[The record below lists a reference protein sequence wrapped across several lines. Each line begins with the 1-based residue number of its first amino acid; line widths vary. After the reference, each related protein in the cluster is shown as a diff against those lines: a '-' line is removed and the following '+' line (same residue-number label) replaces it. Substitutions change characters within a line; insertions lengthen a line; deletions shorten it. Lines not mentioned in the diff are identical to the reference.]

1 MLHSFQVSEEWV
13 EGIYPGA
20 EWPDKNRDLE
30 RRKDTADW
38 RYLAT
43 IGRFDAD
50 ALNVAISLQRKSA
63 D

>member
-13 EGIYPGA
+13 EGFYPKA
-20 EWPDKNRDLE
+20 EWPDKNRELE

-38 RYLAT
+38 RYLTT
-43 IGRFDAD
+43 IGRFDTD
-50 ALNVAISLQRKSA
+50 ALNVTISSRRISA

>member
-13 EGIYPGA
+13 EGICLEA
-20 EWPDKNRDLE
+20 EWADKNRELE

-38 RYLAT
+38 RHLAT
-43 IGRFDAD
+43 IGRFDAHG
-50 ALNVAISLQRKSA
+50 LNFAISSRGKSA

>member
-1 MLHSFQVSEEWV
+1 MLHSFQISEEWV
-13 EGIYPGA
+13 EGFYPEA
-20 EWPDKNRDLE
+20 EWPGKNRELE

-43 IGRFDAD
+43 IGRFDAH
-50 ALNVAISLQRKSA
+50 APNFAITSRGKSA